1 MNIFKYI
8 FLSIIK
14 NSKMELI
21 INIINYY
28 DFKIVIVLLLF
39 FIIFK
44 I

>member
-8 FLSIIK
+8 FLNIIK
-14 NSKMELI
+14 NNKIKLM

-28 DFKIVIVLLLF
+28 DFKIAIVLF